1 MWERLSRFV
10 FGEKVRA
17 ELPERVRLS
26 IAEQQVQTERLISC
40 VQLALIVIFII
51 LYSISPSTSVN
62 APFQPVPWVL
72 AGYLAFTLA
81 RTVCVF
87 RSYLP
92 NWLLVISVLMDIG
105 LLMGLIWSFHIQYMQ
120 PASFYLKAP
129 TVFYVFIFISLR
141 ALHYQPR
148 FILLSGAAAIVGWA
162 ILVGY
167 VVFAVPDDPMITRN
181 YVVYLTSNSV
191 LIGAE
196 VDKMISFAMVTG
208 VLAVAVL
215 RSRRVLHQAIF
226 DSTAA
231 KDLSRFV
238 STEVAERI
246 TSSDRILQPGDGES
260 RVATVVFTD
269 IEGFST
275 VSEKL
280 NPAELA
286 RTLNDYFGVMSEVI
300 HQYGG
305 VITQYQGDLMLI
317 TFNAVT
323 DDQDHAANAVRT
335 AIGIR
340 EAAANRLFG
349 EGCLLKT
356 RCGVNTGDISVGVVG
371 AGDLL
376 SFTVHGDEVNIAA
389 RLEQLNK
396 EFGLY
401 ILVGENTAQAC
412 AGLFDFEPVTEVA
425 VRGRQ
430 APTKVFQPK

>member
-17 ELPERVRLS
+17 ALPERVRQS
-26 IAEQQVQTERLISC
+26 IAEQQVQTEKLISF
-40 VQLALIVIFII
+40 VQLGLITIFIV
-51 LYSISPSTSVN
+51 LYSVAPSTSVN

-72 AGYLAFTLA
+72 AGYLVFTLI
-81 RTVCVF
+81 RTACVYK
-87 RSYLP
+87 SYLP
-92 NWLLVISVLMDIG
+92 NELLVISVLMDIG

-141 ALHYQPR
+141 ALHYQPK
-148 FILLSGAAAIVGWA
+148 FILLTGGAAIFGWSV
-162 ILVGY
+162 LVGY
-167 VVFAVPDDPMITRN
+167 VIFAVPDDPMITRD

-196 VDKMISFAMVTG
+196 IDKMIAFAMVTG

-215 RSRRVLHQAIF
+215 RSRRVLDRAIL
-226 DSTAA
+226 DSSAA

-246 TSSDRILQPGDGES
+246 TTSDRTLQPGDGES

-275 VSEKL
+275 VSENL
-280 NPAELA
+280 SPAELA
-286 RTLNDYFGVMSEVI
+286 RTLNEYFGVMSEVI
-300 HQYGG
+300 HKYGG

-323 DDQDHAANAVRT
+323 DDEDHAANAVRT

-349 EGCLLKT
+349 EGCALKT

-401 ILVGENTAQAC
+401 ILVGENTVEAC
-412 AGLFDFEPVTEVA
+412 AECFEFEPVTEVT
-425 VRGRQ
+425 VRGRH
-430 APTKVFQPK
+430 APTKVFQPA